1 MADETITKYHT
12 TKIKSEIRQ
21 ERNKKRIEEDERQFQ
36 AERAAKLQ
44 ERMGRKVISG
54 VKKAPERSH
63 KAATK
68 KKEEKKQELTQEE
81 VDHNKYLG
89 QFAQME
95 EKKTN

>member
-1 MADETITKYHT
+1 
-12 TKIKSEIRQ
+12 
-21 ERNKKRIEEDERQFQ
+21 
-36 AERAAKLQ
+36 
-44 ERMGRKVISG
+44 MGRKVISG